1 MPHFTGTDLVC
12 FRGER
17 TVFTGLDFA
26 LNPGD
31 ALVLRGYNGSGKSS
45 LLRLMAGLSQ
55 PLGGAVTWDHEAI
68 SEDPEAHNQRH
79 HYIGHAD
86 PVKPVLTVT
95 ENLKFWT
102 SLRLEGGVDD
112 AIKAALS
119 RLGISHLADVPGR
132 FLSAGQKRRVNLAR
146 IMAAPAPLWLL
157 DEPHT
162 ALDQAAM
169 TSLDDAIALHRDGGG
184 MVVMS
189 SHAQAAPDAAQTIDL
204 GQFQERLFKEPGA

>member
-17 TVFTGLDFA
+17 TVFTDLDFA
-26 LNPGD
+26 LAPGD
-31 ALVLRGYNGSGKSS
+31 ALVLRGPNGSGKSS
-45 LLRLMAGLSQ
+45 LLRVMAGLSQ
-55 PLGGAVTWDHEAI
+55 PLAGTVTWDKEAI
-68 SEDPEAHNQRH
+68 AEDPEAHNHRL

-95 ENLKFWT
+95 ENLNFWI

-112 AIKAALS
+112 AIKAALG

-146 IMAAPAPLWLL
+146 IVAAPAPLWLL

-169 TSLDDAIALHRDGGG
+169 DNLDDAIAGHRDGGG

-189 SHAQAAPDAAQTIDL
+189 SHAMAAPEDAQTIDL
-204 GQFQERLFKEPGA
+204 GHFQERAQ

>member
-1 MPHFTGTDLVC
+1 
-12 FRGER
+12 
-17 TVFTGLDFA
+17 
-26 LNPGD
+26 
-31 ALVLRGYNGSGKSS
+31 
-45 LLRLMAGLSQ
+45 MAGLSQ
-55 PLGGAVTWDHEAI
+55 PLAGAVTWDNEAI
-68 SEDPEAHNQRH
+68 FEDPEAHNHRL

-95 ENLKFWT
+95 ENLRFWT
-102 SLRLEGGVDD
+102 SLRLAGGVGD
-112 AIKAALS
+112 AIHAALS

-146 IMAAPAPLWLL
+146 IVAAPAPLWLL

-169 TSLDDAIALHRDGGG
+169 DSLDDAIAGHRDSGG

-189 SHAQAAPDAAQTIDL
+189 AHAHASPDDADTLDL
-204 GQFQERLFKEPGA
+204 GQFQENLFEETGA

>member
-26 LNPGD
+26 LAAGG
-31 ALVLRGYNGSGKSS
+31 ALVLRGPNGSGKSS

-55 PLGGAVTWDHEAI
+55 PLAGAISWDQEAI
-68 SEDPEAHNQRH
+68 SEDPEVHNQRH

-95 ENLKFWT
+95 ENLRFWT
-102 SLRLEGGVDD
+102 SLRLSGGVDD

-146 IMAAPAPLWLL
+146 IVAAPATLWLL

-169 TSLDDAIALHRDGGG
+169 NSLDDAIAGHRDGGG

-189 SHAQAAPDAAQTIDL
+189 SHAQAAPDDAQTVDL
-204 GQFQERLFKEPGA
+204 GRFQERLFKEPEA